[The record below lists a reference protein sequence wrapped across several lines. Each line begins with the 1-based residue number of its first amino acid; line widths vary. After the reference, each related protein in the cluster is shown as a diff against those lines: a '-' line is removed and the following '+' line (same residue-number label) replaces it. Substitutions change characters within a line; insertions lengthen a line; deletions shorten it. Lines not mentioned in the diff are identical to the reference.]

1 MMSKKYQFVHEVNGG
16 WWLRLTSDD
25 DIVRYIRDTNDRYD
39 GAMCQAVH
47 NPIEK
52 MSLEDR
58 IKAQLSG
65 DRNYMLLQAGMIM
78 AQKYNTTLYSG
89 FEHLQTE
96 FGMTLHKDIVKNG
109 ETFVN
114 PAGGK
119 TFSLE
124 YDQFVWRDN
133 LVFPDYNV
141 SDIRVKQF
149 DGGTHFYAYVGD
161 TQLRNGYNL
170 KWNSYKEAY
179 DFAVSIVG

>member
-1 MMSKKYQFVHEVNGG
+1 M
-16 WWLRLTSDD
+16 
-25 DIVRYIRDTNDRYD
+25 
-39 GAMCQAVH
+39 
-47 NPIEK
+47 
-52 MSLEDR
+52 
-58 IKAQLSG
+58 
-65 DRNYMLLQAGMIM
+65 
-78 AQKYNTTLYSG
+78 
-89 FEHLQTE
+89 QTE

-114 PAGGK
+114 PVGGK

-124 YDQFVWRDN
+124 YDQFVWRNN

-149 DGGTHFYAYVGD
+149 DGGTHFYVYVGD
-161 TQLRNGYNL
+161 TQLRNGDNL

>member
-109 ETFVN
+109 KRLLILLVEKHFLLNMISLYGEIIWYFLIIMYLIFESNNLTVEHIFMLMLET
-114 PAGGK
+114 
-119 TFSLE
+119 
-124 YDQFVWRDN
+124 
-133 LVFPDYNV
+133 
-141 SDIRVKQF
+141 
-149 DGGTHFYAYVGD
+149 
-161 TQLRNGYNL
+161 RNYGM
-170 KWNSYKEAY
+170 E
-179 DFAVSIVG
+179 II